1 MLGRTLYNENA
12 PILPMKLFSKTKS
25 NEPSFLVSTMYME
38 RAFFDL
44 EDEYLLSS
52 PNVSLGS
59 FLLDEIIRSE
69 TSESMM
75 KDT

>member
-12 PILPMKLFSKTKS
+12 PILPMKLSSKTKS

-38 RAFFDL
+38 RGFFDL
-44 EDEYLLSS
+44 EDEYLLCS
-52 PNVSLGS
+52 PNVSLGP
-59 FLLDEIIRSE
+59 FLLDEIMPKN
-69 TSESMM
+69 MM